1 MPNMPA
7 RNVAD
12 IDFKLLMVF
21 DAVLRCG
28 SLTLAADNLGI
39 TQPAISKSVQRL
51 REYFDDPLMV
61 RTTKGMEPT
70 PKALELA
77 PAVREILD
85 VFRNKLEFSPEF
97 LPTESSREFQF
108 YATDLGNLI
117 FLPRLLLTLKQRA
130 PFARLRSVQIE
141 PKHLVAGLESG
152 EIDIAI
158 GAFPDLGA
166 GIYQQRLYSESYT
179 CLVRAGHP
187 VLGDVFDEARFLNEN
202 HIVISAPRSGHAHR
216 AAEEILLRI
225 CGPERVVLRVSSF
238 LVPAMLLRD
247 TDLIVTVP
255 AEMGNLLATEF
266 NLVALKCP
274 ILLPGFEVRQY
285 WHERFHHD
293 PAVRWF
299 RSLVAEIFLKSS
311 SL

>member
-1 MPNMPA
+1 MSNMPA

-28 SLTLAADNLGI
+28 SLTLAADSLGI
-39 TQPAISKSVQRL
+39 TQPAISKSMQRL

-77 PAVREILD
+77 PAVRDILD
-85 VFRNKLEFSPEF
+85 VFRNKLEFAPEF
-97 LPTESSREFQF
+97 LPEQSSREFQF

-117 FLPRLLLTLKQRA
+117 FLPRLLLALKQRA

-141 PKHLVAGLESG
+141 PKHLVTGLESG

-158 GAFPDLGA
+158 GAFPDFGA
-166 GIYQQRLYSESYT
+166 GIYQQRLYHESYI
-179 CLVRAGHP
+179 CMVRDGHP
-187 VLGDVFDEARFLNEN
+187 VIGEVFDEARFLKED

-216 AAEEILLRI
+216 AAEEKLLNIL
-225 CGPERVVLRVSSF
+225 GPERVALRVSSF

-255 AEMGNLLATEF
+255 AEMGNLLAKEF

-274 ILLPGFEVRQY
+274 IPLPGFEVRQY

-299 RSLVAEIFLKSS
+299 RSLVAEIFLKSA

>member
-1 MPNMPA
+1 MSNMPV

-28 SLTLAADNLGI
+28 SLTMAADTLGI

-77 PAVREILD
+77 PAVHEILE

-97 LPTESSREFQF
+97 LPAESRREFQF

-117 FLPRLLLTLKQRA
+117 FLPRLLLALKQRA
-130 PFARLRSVQIE
+130 PFARLRSVPVE

-158 GAFPDLGA
+158 GAFPDFGA
-166 GIYQQRLYSESYT
+166 GIYQQRLYRESYI
-179 CLVRAGHP
+179 CMVRAGHP
-187 VLGDVFDEARFLNEN
+187 VLGKVFDEEQFLQEN
-202 HIVISAPRSGHAHR
+202 HIVISAPRSGHAYR
-216 AAEEILLRI
+216 AAEEILLKT
-225 CGPERVVLRVSSF
+225 CGPERVALRVSSF
-238 LVPAMLLRD
+238 LIPAMLLRD

-255 AEMGNLLATEF
+255 AEMGNLLAKEF
-266 NLVALKCP
+266 NLVALECP
-274 ILLPGFEVRQY
+274 IALPGFEVRQY

-299 RSLVAEIFLKSS
+299 RSLIAEIFLKSS

>member
-1 MPNMPA
+1 MSNMPA

-77 PAVREILD
+77 PSVREILE
-85 VFRNKLEFSPEF
+85 VFRNKLEFAPEF
-97 LPTESSREFQF
+97 LPAQSNREFQF

-117 FLPRLLLTLKQRA
+117 FLPRLLLALKQRA

-141 PKHLVAGLESG
+141 PRHLVPGLESG

-158 GAFPDLGA
+158 GAFPDFGA
-166 GIYQQRLYSESYT
+166 GIYQQRLYREIYT

-187 VLGDVFDEARFLNEN
+187 VVGEVFDEARFLQES
-202 HIVISAPRSGHAHR
+202 HIVISA
-216 AAEEILLRI
+216 
-225 CGPERVVLRVSSF
+225 
-238 LVPAMLLRD
+238 
-247 TDLIVTVP
+247 
-255 AEMGNLLATEF
+255 
-266 NLVALKCP
+266 
-274 ILLPGFEVRQY
+274 
-285 WHERFHHD
+285 
-293 PAVRWF
+293 
-299 RSLVAEIFLKSS
+299 
-311 SL
+311 